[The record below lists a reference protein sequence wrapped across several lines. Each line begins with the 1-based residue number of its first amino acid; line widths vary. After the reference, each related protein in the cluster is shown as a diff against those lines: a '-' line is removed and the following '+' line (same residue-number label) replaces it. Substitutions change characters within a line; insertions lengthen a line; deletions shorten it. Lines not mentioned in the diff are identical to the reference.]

1 MQRSPFV
8 CPIPHRFSLL
18 FLHQPIFEDMN
29 KFSQYRQRAIDW
41 LNGKRDFDKGVRLL
55 QDSGFKPGVV
65 AKLRKHGENGPDA
78 KARLLHLVRMLVQ
91 AWAMPGEQVDDLDP
105 DTGLDASVDA
115 PTETIDKGLQLIDV
129 IQKDDAGEI
138 ELPQNVATV
147 VRKYAAA
154 YRQRDMLH
162 KQLAELPE
170 DNSEDTIKKREPI
183 LEEIDKCS
191 ALMERLYPLYERF
204 QAGTI
209 HDLSDEDLASLE
221 DKESATPVEEKDVD
235 LSAMTKDE
243 LMKIQKS
250 IKTKIHRANC
260 QLLYQQDSVADKEN
274 PLPPSPAREKYEAKI
289 RNLSAELE
297 KVQYAIAQFG

>member
-41 LNGKRDFDKGVRLL
+41 LNGKRDFNEGVRLL

-78 KARLLHLVRMLVQ
+78 KARLLHLMRMLVQ
-91 AWAMPGEQVDDLDP
+91 AWALPNEQIEDIDP
-105 DTGLDASVDA
+105 DTGLNAATVA
-115 PTETIDKGLQLIDV
+115 PAETVGQTELLID
-129 IQKDDAGEI
+129 IIKKDEAGEI
-138 ELPQNVATV
+138 ELPQNAAAVI
-147 VRKYAAA
+147 REYAAA
-154 YRQRDMLH
+154 YRKRDALH
-162 KQLAELPE
+162 RQLAELPE
-170 DNSEDTIKKREPI
+170 DNEETTIKQREPI
-183 LEEIDKCS
+183 LSEIEKCS

-209 HDLSDEDLASLE
+209 YDLSDEDLASLE
-221 DKESATPVEEKDVD
+221 DKESATPVEEQDVD
-235 LSAMTKDE
+235 LSTKTKDE
-243 LMKIQKS
+243 LMNIQKS

-260 QLLYQQDSVADKEN
+260 RLLYQQDSVADKEN

-297 KVQYAIAQFG
+297 KVQYAIAKFG

>member
-1 MQRSPFV
+1 
-8 CPIPHRFSLL
+8 
-18 FLHQPIFEDMN
+18 MN

-41 LNGKRDFDKGVRLL
+41 LNGKRDFNEGVRLL

-105 DTGLDASVDA
+105 DTGLDASMDA
-115 PTETIDKGLQLIDV
+115 PTVTIDKELRLIDV

-154 YRQRDMLH
+154 YRQRDALH

-170 DNSEDTIKKREPI
+170 DNSEDTIKKRESI
-183 LEEIDKCS
+183 LGEIDKCS

-204 QAGTI
+204 QTGTI
-209 HDLSDEDLASLE
+209 PDLSNEDLASLE
-221 DKESATPVEEKDVD
+221 EESASPVEEEEVD
-235 LSAMTKDE
+235 LSDKTKDE
-243 LMKIQKS
+243 LMKLQKS

-274 PLPPSPAREKYEAKI
+274 PLPPSPAREKYETKI

-297 KVQYAIAQFG
+297 KVQYAIAKFG

>member
-1 MQRSPFV
+1 
-8 CPIPHRFSLL
+8 
-18 FLHQPIFEDMN
+18 MN

-41 LNGKRDFDKGVRLL
+41 LNGKRDFNEGVRLL

-105 DTGLDASVDA
+105 DTGLDASMDA
-115 PTETIDKGLQLIDV
+115 PTVTIDKELRLIDV

-154 YRQRDMLH
+154 YRQRDALH

-183 LEEIDKCS
+183 LGEIDKCS

-204 QAGTI
+204 QAGSI
-209 HDLSDEDLASLE
+209 SDLSNEDLASLE
-221 DKESATPVEEKDVD
+221 EESASPVEEKEVD
-235 LSAMTKDE
+235 LSDKTKDE

-250 IKTKIHRANC
+250 IKTRIHRANC

-274 PLPPSPAREKYEAKI
+274 PLPPSPAREKYETKI

-297 KVQYAIAQFG
+297 KVQYAIAKFG

>member
-1 MQRSPFV
+1 
-8 CPIPHRFSLL
+8 
-18 FLHQPIFEDMN
+18 MN

-41 LNGKRDFDKGVRLL
+41 LNGKRDFNEGVRLL

-105 DTGLDASVDA
+105 DTGLDASMDA
-115 PTETIDKGLQLIDV
+115 PTVTIDKELRLIDV

-154 YRQRDMLH
+154 YRQRDALH

-183 LEEIDKCS
+183 LGEIDKCS

-204 QAGTI
+204 QTGTI
-209 HDLSDEDLASLE
+209 TDLSNEDLASLE
-221 DKESATPVEEKDVD
+221 EESASPVEEVEVD
-235 LSAMTKDE
+235 LSDKTKDE
-243 LMKIQKS
+243 LMKLQKS

-274 PLPPSPAREKYEAKI
+274 PLPPSPAREKYETKI

-297 KVQYAIAQFG
+297 KVQYAIAKFG